1 MRFGAKI
8 WMKKTKLVYERLEGQ
23 EALQLKEPNWA
34 QR

>member
-8 WMKKTKLVYERLEGQ
+8 WMKETQLVYERLEEQ